1 MTVCDL
7 LAALND
13 LPVAALDKPI
23 FIDND
28 KEQFHEIEIEAVT
41 ESCDDPTI
49 IGYVIVEKEKGPV
62 QLTLPFNRS

>member
-13 LPVAALDKPI
+13 LPIDALDKPI
-23 FIDND
+23 YIDND
-28 KEQFHEIEIEAVT
+28 KEQFSEITIEAVT

-49 IGYVIVEKEKGPV
+49 IGYVIVEKESGQPV
-62 QLTLPFNRS
+62 QLELPFGK

>member
-13 LPVAALDKPI
+13 LPVDALDKHI
-23 FIDND
+23 YIDND
-28 KEQFHEIEIEAVT
+28 REQFGEIEIEPVT

-49 IGYVIVEKEKGPV
+49 IGYVIVEKSKEPV
-62 QLTLPFNRS
+62 QMVLPFNRS

>member
-23 FIDND
+23 YIDND
-28 KEQFHEIEIEAVT
+28 KAQFQEIEIEAVT

-49 IGYVIVEKEKGPV
+49 IGYVIVEKSKQME
-62 QLTLPFNRS
+62 LPFDKP